1 MHAVRLVPYL
11 GHPYNQLGI
20 LFETTRTNQLATVF
34 YYMRSLAV
42 RYAFP
47 LATTNLENFF
57 NKIVDVPLSRYMP
70 SIITSGGE
78 NKSVAIKLPHMELV
92 ALFLQ
97 INATIYLSGK
107 RSVNQELKI
116 SFVLILIQDCLNL
129 ERY

>member
-1 MHAVRLVPYL
+1 
-11 GHPYNQLGI
+11 
-20 LFETTRTNQLATVF
+20 
-34 YYMRSLAV
+34 MRSLAV

-107 RSVNQELKI
+107 RSVNQELNI
-116 SFVLILIQDCLNL
+116 SFVFILIQDCLNL